1 MAVEKMKYVNIVGNK
16 DYLDEFIDKYLT
28 GELGLQPE
36 YALSALRNVKHLYAY
51 KGANEATDLIKQ
63 AEGIL
68 QTLGLEA
75 APCLVSEE
83 IKRMGTEALGT
94 VLREIQDKITDIRNR
109 KSEAESFIEDRREA
123 VSRMEL
129 ISDTEVD
136 LQEVF
141 HLRYFKMR
149 IGKVPKAIYSLL
161 TTYTKELDVIMLHI
175 KSDGEY
181 EHLIYIM
188 PASCEVKVD
197 GVFNSLQFDRCM
209 IPEGFEGTPREVI
222 EKIHGEIAE
231 KEKEISR
238 LSAALTELAQEK
250 KNLLFQIY
258 TVLLER
264 DRTYEIRKYVAFNK
278 DSFYLVGWL
287 PASSLKKAKQKIDKD
302 PNVVIVVDSPRE
314 IGIKPPTKLK
324 NFCLFRPF
332 EMIVR
337 MYGLPAY
344 NELDPTPLVAILYC
358 LLAGIMFGDV
368 GQGLIFVL
376 AGAILWFK
384 KKSPLGGVFIGGGI
398 SAMIFGFL
406 YGSIFSYED
415 VLEPIFMNPMEDANI
430 NTMLMLGI
438 AVGVV
443 LLVLCMVLNIIN
455 GIKAKDKGRVLF
467 DRNGVAGL
475 VFYTVIIATVVSLF
489 FGGKLWLSGGLLVM
503 ALLIPFVIIFFKHPL
518 ENFLNKKKPVMPEK
532 KGGFII
538 ETVFEMVDMLLG
550 FASNTISFVRISAFA
565 INHVGLSMAV
575 MILADMGTG
584 FAHVAIVIFG
594 NFLVIVLEGMIVG
607 IQGLR
612 LVYYELFSRFYKGDG
627 RPYTP
632 LGSEMVSAKKG
643 KGWS

>member
-1 MAVEKMKYVNIVGNK
+1 
-16 DYLDEFIDKYLT
+16 
-28 GELGLQPE
+28 
-36 YALSALRNVKHLYAY
+36 
-51 KGANEATDLIKQ
+51 
-63 AEGIL
+63 
-68 QTLGLEA
+68 
-75 APCLVSEE
+75 
-83 IKRMGTEALGT
+83 
-94 VLREIQDKITDIRNR
+94 
-109 KSEAESFIEDRREA
+109 
-123 VSRMEL
+123 
-129 ISDTEVD
+129 
-136 LQEVF
+136 
-141 HLRYFKMR
+141 
-149 IGKVPKAIYSLL
+149 
-161 TTYTKELDVIMLHI
+161 
-175 KSDGEY
+175 
-181 EHLIYIM
+181 
-188 PASCEVKVD
+188 
-197 GVFNSLQFDRCM
+197 M

-475 VFYTVIIATVVSLF
+475 VFYTCLLYTSASGGDIYIRKHTGQVKNLDRTKNEFPVSSHCGIGHTRWATHGGVTNQNAHPHKAGRVTLIHNGIIENYHKLTMDY
-489 FGGKLWLSGGLLVM
+489 GMEGKLISDTDSEVAARLIDTFYDGDPVGAVYRAADCLEGSYAFCILFSDIPDEIFCIRRISPLVAAESEKGM
-503 ALLIPFVIIFFKHPL
+503 LVSSDITALLPYTRRYFVVPEGVLIELSENEIRIIPESGDP
-518 ENFLNKKKPVMPEK
+518 EEPVMMEIGWDVESAQKAGYPFFMLKEIHEQPE
-532 KGGFII
+532 
-538 ETVFEMVDMLLG
+538 
-550 FASNTISFVRISAFA
+550 S
-565 INHVGLSMAV
+565 
-575 MILADMGTG
+575 ILRT
-584 FAHVAIVIFG
+584 
-594 NFLVIVLEGMIVG
+594 
-607 IQGLR
+607 LR
-612 LVYYELFSRFYKGDG
+612 CV
-627 RPYTP
+627 
-632 LGSEMVSAKKG
+632 
-643 KGWS
+643 